1 MEKEKKM
8 KTRELIFVTVIAVY
22 ISAAF
27 SVLVY
32 EYDTKVQDYER
43 KPMQMVELSGNGSSR
58 TYEIENPSPM
68 PNIFS
73 SILGS
78 IMQFTFSLPLVV
90 AGIAIIGIPIAV
102 TQSNMIITPET
113 YYGIIFWIASIGT
126 IPIVLKFLKELSW
139 WRKVPYTYLLTAI
152 ISGTPILI
160 STRFG
165 Q

>member
-8 KTRELIFVTVIAVY
+8 KSRELIFVLVIAAYV
-22 ISAAF
+22 STTF

-32 EYDTKVQDYER
+32 EYDTKVQDHDR
-43 KPMQMVELSGNGSSR
+43 KPMQMVELSGNCSSR
-58 TYEIENPSPM
+58 IYEIDNPSPM

-73 SILGS
+73 TMLGS

-90 AGIAIIGIPIAV
+90 AGIAIIGVPIAV

-113 YYGIIFWIASIGT
+113 YFGIIFWLVSIGI

-139 WRKVPYTYLLTAI
+139 WRKIPYTYLLTAI

>member
-1 MEKEKKM
+1 M
-8 KTRELIFVTVIAVY
+8 KTRELIFVLIIVAY
-22 ISAAF
+22 ISVTF
-27 SVLVY
+27 SVLVH
-32 EYDTKVQDYER
+32 EYDTKVQDYDR

-78 IMQFTFSLPLVV
+78 VMQFTFSLPLVV
-90 AGIAIIGIPIAV
+90 AGIAIIGVPIAAI
-102 TQSNMIITPET
+102 QSNLIITPET
-113 YYGIIFWIASIGT
+113 YHGIIFWVTSIGM

-139 WRKVPYTYLLTAI
+139 WRKIPYTYILTAI

>member
-8 KTRELIFVTVIAVY
+8 KSQELIFVLVIAAY
-22 ISAAF
+22 IGVAF

-32 EYDTKVQDYER
+32 EYNTKVQDYDR

-58 TYEIENPSPM
+58 TYEMENLSPA
-68 PNIFS
+68 PGIFS
-73 SILGS
+73 IILGS
-78 IMQFTFSLPLVV
+78 IMQFAFSLPLVV
-90 AGIAIIGIPIAV
+90 TGIAIIGVPIAV
-102 TQSNMIITPET
+102 VQSNMIIIPET
-113 YYGIIFWIASIGT
+113 YIGIAFWMASIGI
-126 IPIVLKFLKELSW
+126 IPIALKFLKEISW
-139 WRKVPYTYLLTAI
+139 WRKIPYTYLLTAI

>member
-1 MEKEKKM
+1 M
-8 KTRELIFVTVIAVY
+8 KSREMVFVLVIVAY
-22 ISAAF
+22 IGIAF

-32 EYDTKVQDYER
+32 EYNTKVQDYER

-58 TYEIENPSPM
+58 TYEIENPSPA

-78 IMQFTFSLPLVV
+78 IIQFTFSLPLVV
-90 AGIAIIGIPIAV
+90 AGIAIIGVPIAV
-102 TQSNMIITPET
+102 IQSNMIITPET
-113 YYGIIFWIASIGT
+113 YYGIAFWIASIGI
-126 IPIVLKFLKELSW
+126 IPIALKFQKELSW
-139 WRKVPYTYLLTAI
+139 WRKIPYTYLLTAI